1 MAGVDSASRP
11 CPGLHE
17 PSAKV
22 LTHRPSLRVYFEAVS
37 KKAAGH
43 QQRGSLWTGALV
55 EEKPLHSA
63 LNTHAYERDQRPR
76 SWAWN
81 RPRAQVKQSKEAPL
95 KASPGL
101 WHIFIFEIVSH
112 GVTFVTSGVAPPL
125 AIEARA

>member
-17 PSAKV
+17 LLCQGVNSPPI
-22 LTHRPSLRVYFEAVS
+22 LEGIFEAVG

-63 LNTHAYERDQRPR
+63 LNTHGKDETRAKELGVNGRP
-76 SWAWN
+76 
-81 RPRAQVKQSKEAPL
+81 
-95 KASPGL
+95 
-101 WHIFIFEIVSH
+101 
-112 GVTFVTSGVAPPL
+112 
-125 AIEARA
+125 